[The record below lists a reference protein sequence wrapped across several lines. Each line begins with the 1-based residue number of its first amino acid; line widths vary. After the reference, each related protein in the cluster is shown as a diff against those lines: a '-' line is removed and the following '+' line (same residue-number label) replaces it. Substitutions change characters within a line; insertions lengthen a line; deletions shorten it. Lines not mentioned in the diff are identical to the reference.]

1 MDYFMLKEDGL
12 LENSRIPIV
21 SLGTAGEVFYEMAL
35 DMIDHIKANN
45 SGGEISA
52 SFPVT
57 LAQNHPDARITITS
71 NVAEAAY

>member
-1 MDYFMLKEDGL
+1 
-12 LENSRIPIV
+12 
-21 SLGTAGEVFYEMAL
+21 MAL

-57 LAQNHPDARITITS
+57 LAQNHSDARITITS

>member
-1 MDYFMLKEDGL
+1 
-12 LENSRIPIV
+12 
-21 SLGTAGEVFYEMAL
+21 MAL

-57 LAQNHPDARITITS
+57 LAQNHPAASITITS
-71 NVAEAAY
+71 NVVYGKKTGATPDGRKAGEPFAPGANPLHGREKNGQNP

>member
-1 MDYFMLKEDGL
+1 MTL
-12 LENSRIPIV
+12 PV
-21 SLGTAGEVFYEMAL
+21 SQETEFTAT
-35 DMIDHIKANN
+35 ANVYCFRDWHRAVVRQA
-45 SGGEISA
+45 GCGEISA